1 MQQKRFT
8 IQVYTLTAYWGEN
21 KMAIQILVN
30 LILSVFWLF
39 VTGSYNFNNFILGYL
54 FTLLLVYIMRGV
66 LPGRFY
72 LITVYKIIK
81 LFLVFLIEL
90 IKANIDVIRIVV
102 KPNIDNEPAFF
113 TYNTDLKKDWQIVLL
128 SNLITLTPGTIVL
141 GISDDRTKIY
151 IHSIDFSTK
160 EEEVESIKS
169 SLEKVVREVGEN
181 E

>member
-1 MQQKRFT
+1 
-8 IQVYTLTAYWGEN
+8 
-21 KMAIQILVN
+21 
-30 LILSVFWLF
+30 
-39 VTGSYNFNNFILGYL
+39 
-54 FTLLLVYIMRGV
+54 
-66 LPGRFY
+66 
-72 LITVYKIIK
+72 K

-151 IHSIDFSTK
+151 IHSID
-160 EEEVESIKS
+160 
-169 SLEKVVREVGEN
+169 
-181 E
+181 